1 MPTQLEILLDK
12 IKALENELVE
22 ELQKQQEEFA
32 YEIRKRRVYFEAN
45 VIVRHKQ
52 YAKRLLRYITDAPL
66 GHILSAPFIWLCL
79 VPMLAMDAA
88 ISLYHSVC
96 FPIYGIPKVKRQ
108 DYIVFDRQ

>member
-22 ELQKQQEEFA
+22 ELQKQQEEFV

-52 YAKRLLRYITDAPL
+52 
-66 GHILSAPFIWLCL
+66 
-79 VPMLAMDAA
+79 
-88 ISLYHSVC
+88 
-96 FPIYGIPKVKRQ
+96 
-108 DYIVFDRQ
+108 